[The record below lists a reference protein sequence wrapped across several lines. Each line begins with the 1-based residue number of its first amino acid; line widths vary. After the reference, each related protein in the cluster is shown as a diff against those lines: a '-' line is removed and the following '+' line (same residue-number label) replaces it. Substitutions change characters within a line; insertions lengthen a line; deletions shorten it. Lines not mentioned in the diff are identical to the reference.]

1 MTLLR
6 QAVGEAPYIFVVG
19 KGGVGKS
26 TAAGALALELADA
39 GIATHLISTD
49 PAHSVA
55 DLFEQ
60 EVSGVTPC
68 RCAPLLLL
76 EELAAQA
83 RADAWLDHALAPVA
97 ELIERGSYLDDEDVA
112 GFTRLALP
120 GLDEL
125 MGLLRLTELAAGDRR
140 VVVDTAPTGHT
151 LRLLDAAAMYR
162 GTARALRAMA
172 EKAAAVGSAFAR
184 RPVRLAAEAIID
196 EMEAYAS
203 GFTDDVLR
211 SAAFVV
217 ATRPG
222 TVVAA
227 ETVRLSAALARR
239 GLQVA
244 ATISIRSDDAQ
255 PAAGRASGVRL
266 VVPRLRHPRGCDGL
280 RAWRDALCA
289 DDTAGAAGAAEPGAQ
304 AGRAVGGVPAH
315 DAPAHDAPAH
325 DALAHDAPA
334 RDEPAREEPTHAA
347 PRRVAPPAP
356 RGARQWLEAD
366 APPAPRGARQWL
378 EADAPPRLLLFAG
391 KGGVGKSTC
400 AAAAALALARTRA
413 VLLCSTDPAG
423 SLADV
428 FGTDVLAAGRAAPRL
443 RVLQVDAAEQLERL
457 RAAYR
462 DDALAAL
469 EQLGLS
475 QAAVLDRRVIEAVWD
490 LAPPGIDE
498 FAALAALLDAAESHE
513 AVVLDTAPT
522 GHFLRLLT
530 LPGVALDWL
539 RQLMRIVVKYRVAG
553 AAGEVV
559 EALVRTSRELRAL
572 ERLIRDGSAAGVI
585 VVTLPEPL
593 VAAETQRL
601 IGALADA
608 AVPVAAVL
616 VNRSPALHAD
626 ADVSDVAAAVRLH
639 APALAAPPVGAAAL
653 HDFVDTWRIVA

>member
-366 APPAPRGARQWL
+366 APP
-378 EADAPPRLLLFAG
+378 RLLLFAG

-572 ERLIRDGSAAGVI
+572 ERLIRDESAAGVI

-616 VNRSPALHAD
+616 VNRSPARD
-626 ADVSDVAAAVRLH
+626 AAVAMSMTASAVRLH